1 MYIYLRVCVLVFLQY
16 NIYIYTCFSLCCI
29 WLYLYAVYC
38 HVCMSNSVDAFM
50 CARLGACFATSK
62 TLPRWVGFIGKI
74 QPIRILPSD
83 PAWACPIKLIKACQC
98 VQAVSIVGGVQVSSN
113 NVRFDCHSSH
123 AKRTIQQL
131 GKNKFSHHKWCTD
144 FPVLCLCR
152 DDCLCLWHM
161 IGWQFNRPKALDKL
175 RPLVNPTAATGN
187 VCLKLVDPL
196 STFPWGIID
205 FLRFPKTGP
214 G

>member
-16 NIYIYTCFSLCCI
+16 NIYTCFSLCCI
-29 WLYLYAVYC
+29 WLYLYAVCIYC

-50 CARLGACFATSK
+50 CAGACFATSK
-62 TLPRWVGFIGKI
+62 TLPWWVGFIGKI

-123 AKRTIQQL
+123 GKRTIQQL
-131 GKNKFSHHKWCTD
+131 GKTSFLTTNDAQTSPCCAFAGTTACACDIW
-144 FPVLCLCR
+144 
-152 DDCLCLWHM
+152 
-161 IGWQFNRPKALDKL
+161 LD
-175 RPLVNPTAATGN
+175 GN
-187 VCLKLVDPL
+187 
-196 STFPWGIID
+196 SID
-205 FLRFPKTGP
+205 QKRWTNWDLL
-214 G
+214 

>member
-16 NIYIYTCFSLCCI
+16 NIYIIFIHVFPCVVFDSICMQ
-29 WLYLYAVYC
+29 YAYIVMCACQIVYI
-38 HVCMSNSVDAFM
+38 DAFM

-62 TLPRWVGFIGKI
+62 TLPWWVGFIGKI

-131 GKNKFSHHKWCTD
+131 GKTSFLTTNDAQISPCCAFAGTTACACDIW
-144 FPVLCLCR
+144 
-152 DDCLCLWHM
+152 
-161 IGWQFNRPKALDKL
+161 LD
-175 RPLVNPTAATGN
+175 GN
-187 VCLKLVDPL
+187 
-196 STFPWGIID
+196 SID
-205 FLRFPKTGP
+205 QKRWTNWTLL
-214 G
+214 